1 MANRTTCIKG
11 GRIILENRVLTGKV
25 LIFDEKI
32 IDILDFDDFEK
43 TQFAQNSTVID
54 ACGAYVSPGF
64 IDLHIHGTGGK
75 DTMDGNLSDLKSIS
89 INVAKNGVT
98 GFLPTTLSMKKEKI
112 YHALDAISHA
122 MRMKQVGA
130 RILGAHMEGPFLS
143 PVYFG
148 AHDAGN
154 LQKADFQF
162 IRDYLDVLKI
172 ITFAPEEDPGF
183 RFLQK
188 VYAETDILLA
198 MGHTNADYDTAME
211 AVELGVRHA
220 THLFNAMPPLLHR
233 DPGPVGAVLNS
244 NATFELIADTIH
256 IHPALFQ
263 ILLNAKGKDKMVLV
277 TDSTRAAGMEAAFWD
292 LGGQK
297 VTADGNSVRLA
308 DGTLAG
314 SIIGMNKAVYNILHY
329 TNLEI
334 HEAIGLASINPA
346 RLIGL
351 SKSKGSIEIGKDA
364 DIILFDDKLNV
375 ELTILEGR
383 IIYSGLGSEET

>member
-1 MANRTTCIKG
+1 MANCTTCIKG

-32 IDILDFDDFEK
+32 IDILDVADFEK

-64 IDLHIHGTGGK
+64 IDLHIHGIGGK
-75 DTMDGNLSDLKSIS
+75 DTMDGTLSDLESIS
-89 INVAKNGVT
+89 TNIAKNGVT
-98 GFLPTTLSMKKEKI
+98 GFLPTTLSMEKEKI
-112 YHALDAISHA
+112 YRALDAISHA
-122 MRMKQVGA
+122 MRMEQAGA
-130 RILGAHMEGPFLS
+130 RILGAHLEGPFLS

-162 IRDYLDVLKI
+162 IQDYLDVLKI

-188 VYAETDILLA
+188 VVAETDILLA
-198 MGHTNADYDTAME
+198 MGHTNADYGTAME
-211 AVELGVRHA
+211 AVELGVCHA

-233 DPGPVGAVLNS
+233 EPGPVGAVLNS
-244 NATFELIADTIH
+244 EVTYELIADTIH
-256 IHPALFQ
+256 VHPALFQ

-277 TDSTRAAGMEAAFWD
+277 SDSTRAAGMEAGSWE

-297 VTADGNSVRLA
+297 VIADANSVRLP
-308 DGTLAG
+308 DGKLAG
-314 SIIGMNKAVYNILHY
+314 SIIGMNEAVYNILQH
-329 TNLEI
+329 TDLQI
-334 HEAIGLASINPA
+334 HEAVGLASINPA
-346 RLIGL
+346 RRIGL
-351 SKSKGSIEIGKDA
+351 EQSKGSIEIGKDA
-364 DIILFDDKLNV
+364 DIILFDDQLNV

-383 IIYSGLGSEET
+383 IIYSRLGSEEA